1 MLKVIKNSK
10 CGFVFSNIILEGEKF
25 GLYKKKFN
33 FFEQLFINH
42 LPYLILIKKN
52 TLIQVGCYDEKMK
65 FGYED
70 WELNIRLVK
79 NNYFPKKSKNL
90 FSIIELVTVE
100 C

>member
-1 MLKVIKNSK
+1 MDL
-10 CGFVFSNIILEGEKF
+10 FSNIILEGEKF

-42 LPYLILIKKN
+42 LPYLVLIKKN

-79 NNYFPKKSKNL
+79 IIIFKKNRRTCFPL
-90 FSIIELVTVE
+90 
-100 C
+100 